1 MIDSKIKNL
10 GGNMHS
16 LYPQIIILIIL
27 LILLLWLLK
36 KAVRIFKSTFMFF
49 VIFFILI
56 SGFLFDSSKTE
67 HVAMAFSSI
76 KNWLHSSA
84 TTTSGFLSE
93 HLIISTGQSTK
104 EQVLLDA
111 PVVSQLPELP
121 RGCEVTSLAM
131 LLNYAGMKVDKMELA
146 DKLKKDQ
153 TPRSVISGT
162 VHFGNPNDGFVGNM
176 YNLNEAGYGVYHRPI
191 AELAENYLPGRIK
204 DLSNSNFEDLKL
216 YLSDGKPIWV
226 VTNTLYQK
234 LSDEQFTTWETPTG
248 QVKITNKEHAVLLTG
263 YDQQNIYFND
273 PLTGAKNKKA
283 PIADFKESWVQ
294 MGSQAITFL
303 P

>member
-1 MIDSKIKNL
+1 MY
-10 GGNMHS
+10 S
-16 LYPQIIILIIL
+16 LYPQMIVLILL

-36 KAVRIFKSTFMFF
+36 KAARIFKSAFMFF

-56 SGFLFDSSKTE
+56 TGFLLDSSKTE
-67 HVAMAFSSI
+67 HVALAFSSI
-76 KNWLHSSA
+76 KNWFHPSAATNLHKEHLNFP
-84 TTTSGFLSE
+84 TTSS
-93 HLIISTGQSTK
+93 IKDQI
-104 EQVLLDA
+104 LLDA
-111 PVVSQLPELP
+111 PTFAQLPELP

-146 DKLKKDQ
+146 EKIKKDQ
-153 TPRSVISGT
+153 TPRTVINGT
-162 VHFGNPNDGFVGNM
+162 VHFGNPDDGFVGNM
-176 YNLNEAGYGVYHRPI
+176 YSLNEPGYGVYHEPI

-204 DLSNSNFEDLKL
+204 DLSSSDFDDLEL

-226 VTNTLYQK
+226 ITNTLYQK
-234 LSDEQFTTWETPTG
+234 LGDDQFTTWDTPTG
-248 QVKITNKEHAVLLTG
+248 QVKITSKEHAVLLTG

-273 PLTGAKNKKA
+273 PLTGEKNKKA

-294 MGSQAITFL
+294 MGSQAITYL

>member
-1 MIDSKIKNL
+1 
-10 GGNMHS
+10 MHS

-27 LILLLWLLK
+27 LIILLWLLK

-56 SGFLFDSSKTE
+56 AGFVFDSSKTE
-67 HVAMAFSSI
+67 HVALAFSSI
-76 KNWLHSSA
+76 KNWLHSPAAGS
-84 TTTSGFLSE
+84 FLSE
-93 HLIISTGQSTK
+93 HIDISTRQSTK

-111 PVVSQLPELP
+111 PAVSQLPELP

-131 LLNYAGMKVDKMELA
+131 LLNYAGVKVDKMELA
-146 DKLKKDQ
+146 DKVKKDQ
-153 TPRSVISGT
+153 TPKTVISGT
-162 VHFGNPNDGFVGNM
+162 VHFGNPNEGFVGNM
-176 YNLNEAGYGVYHRPI
+176 YSLNEPGYGVYHTPI

-234 LSDEQFTTWETPTG
+234 LGDEQFTTWETPTG
-248 QVKITNKEHAVLLTG
+248 QVKVTNKEHAVLLTG

-273 PLTGAKNKKA
+273 PLTGEKNKKA
-283 PIADFKESWVQ
+283 PMADFKESWVQ
-294 MGSQAITFL
+294 MGSQAITYL